1 MIKLLVIFTSTVI
14 SLLLQIFNNTLLNMF
29 YFEKFA

>member
-14 SLLLQIFNNTLLNMF
+14 SLLLQIFNNTLLNML